1 MTKKETVNFNDI
13 IKDVNDTEI
22 KTLKINDKEY
32 KFEFHKSISMD
43 KYKKMMSDILN
54 MIFDFDKGQYLADNT
69 CFAIQYNIIKYY
81 TNINTSSKSRI
92 FDLVSKTNIYE
103 VISWDLKSDIYYIE
117 KEVENA
123 VDFVKQTIFKSSKWD
138 KVAEYLEDLF
148 KQLNDLTE
156 QFKGID
162 GNALNGLLKTL
173 SDVSKDDLKD
183 MVLQRVKADG
193 KTTLK

>member
-69 CFAIQYNIIKYY
+69 YFAIQYNIIKYY

-92 FDLVSKTNIYE
+92 FDLVSKTNIYDI
-103 VISWDLKSDIYYIE
+103 ISGNLNPDIYYIE

-138 KVAEYLEDLF
+138 KVAEYLEDFF
-148 KQLNDLTE
+148 KHLDDLTE